1 MDKLTGLKF
10 KSMLVSGANHL
21 TNRHHEIDALNV
33 FPVPDGDTGTNM
45 NLTFTAGVKE
55 ASAHP
60 SAHVGEIAKT
70 LSKGLLMGARGNSG
84 VILSQIFRGFYQ
96 SVDGK
101 DVLTAHDFA
110 KAFTRGTEIAYKAVM
125 RPVEGTI
132 LTVLRESAN
141 ETLTYVEKNNVT
153 NIIDVLDYMI
163 ERAKVSLEN
172 TPNLLPV
179 LKEVGVVDSGG
190 AGYVVVLEGFYQ
202 DLLGKPVE
210 LSNEVHA
217 VEGVQSKMENEEF
230 GFCTELII
238 KLNPDVLPDFSESRF
253 REQLEELGNSIVV
266 VQDEDL
272 VKVHV
277 HTLTPGDALN
287 LGQIYGELI
296 KIKADNMQQQ
306 HENIAHD
313 HLMHGAK
320 PKKKYALIAVSSGDG
335 LAELFKRDYRVD
347 LIINGG
353 QTMNPST
360 EDFVQAIKSVNAE
373 HVFVLPNNSNIILAA
388 QQAESLL
395 DDVDVRVIPTKS
407 IPQGL
412 SACVMF
418 NPQVDVDENVN
429 EMMEAYKHVKTGSV
443 TYAIKDTSMDG
454 ITINAKDYMGILDKT
469 IVASVP
475 SKNDAAKALLDK
487 SVTEDDGLITVL
499 VGEDVSDTEQEE
511 LLAYI
516 AEKFDFCEVEVHQGN
531 QPVYAY
537 IFGIE

>member
-1 MDKLTGLKF
+1 
-10 KSMLVSGANHL
+10 
-21 TNRHHEIDALNV
+21 
-33 FPVPDGDTGTNM
+33 
-45 NLTFTAGVKE
+45 
-55 ASAHP
+55 
-60 SAHVGEIAKT
+60 
-70 LSKGLLMGARGNSG
+70 
-84 VILSQIFRGFYQ
+84 
-96 SVDGK
+96 
-101 DVLTAHDFA
+101 
-110 KAFTRGTEIAYKAVM
+110 
-125 RPVEGTI
+125 
-132 LTVLRESAN
+132 
-141 ETLTYVEKNNVT
+141 
-153 NIIDVLDYMI
+153 
-163 ERAKVSLEN
+163 
-172 TPNLLPV
+172 
-179 LKEVGVVDSGG
+179 
-190 AGYVVVLEGFYQ
+190 
-202 DLLGKPVE
+202 
-210 LSNEVHA
+210 
-217 VEGVQSKMENEEF
+217 MENEEF
-230 GFCTELII
+230 GYCTELII
-238 KLNPDVLPDFSESRF
+238 KLNPEVIPDFSESRF

-287 LGQIYGELI
+287 LGQVYGELI

-306 HENIAHD
+306 HENLAHD

-454 ITINAKDYMGILDKT
+454 ITINANDYMGILDKT

-475 SKNDAAKALLDK
+475 SKNEAAKALLDK
-487 SVTEDDGLITVL
+487 SVTEDDGLITLL

-511 LLAYI
+511 LLTYI